1 MLLAGNTKRTL
12 PGTNTDEDDG
22 HANDEYI
29 HVECFRH
36 QNTSPAVLPQL
47 SMAVNGGP
55 SILSDPPVNL
65 LSLGEH
71 FLLIHI
77 ISASQ
82 STSVVDG
89 GGIRGVSELFI
100 LDEIMKRIQL
110 RKNLPNTP
118 KPCEYFDLIGGT
130 STGG

>member
-1 MLLAGNTKRTL
+1 M
-12 PGTNTDEDDG
+12 
-22 HANDEYI
+22 
-29 HVECFRH
+29 ECFHH
-36 QNTSPAVLPQL
+36 QSNVGPTVLPQL
-47 SMAVNGGP
+47 SMAVNAGP
-55 SILSDPPVNL
+55 SILTDPPVNL

-71 FLLIHI
+71 ILLIHI

-82 STSVVDG
+82 PTSVTDG

-100 LDEIMKRIQL
+100 LDEIMKCIQL
-110 RKNLPNTP
+110 RKNLPITP